1 MEVFY
6 YKLMSVPKRFK
17 FKKIY
22 LKTNKNYKVQSLKF
36 FRGSQ
41 WYAEANLLLLYARC
55 RVN

>member
-1 MEVFY
+1 
-6 YKLMSVPKRFK
+6 MSVPKRFK